1 MKKAW
6 LALFFSS
13 LLFSCVSDFSNK
25 PNLYNHL
32 PKDASLTLKVNNL
45 EVFLNSTENN
55 SVLNA
60 LEQYAS
66 VSKLDTL
73 IDPLKYLN
81 PESELLI
88 SFNGNSYVL
97 ASKYSTDLFKIDSLK
112 NVASE
117 SFSSPSG
124 TITKTSIENGTIY
137 NGVKDSIFL
146 ASNNLENLKT
156 ALAKSEPNLELE
168 KLFNTTDDTKTAST
182 VINTK
187 SIQPKFTNHTF
198 LNQPDF
204 TNQIVLDLDINDNE
218 FSFSGITQASDS
230 IGSLINSFKNT
241 IPQENTIT
249 QISPKDVHS
258 IISITYNDYS
268 AFKTNLSHY
277 NNKTVDSINQHFD
290 YSNEIGMISKD
301 GNEAIVIKSI
311 DPELT
316 EEYFDGSEFIEGFRD
331 VVINKTE
338 SPEIISE
345 AFSPFITKSD
355 ASFFM
360 RLDTFFIFSDNV
372 DFLKSIISDYLNNN
386 TIQNSEIYHNIREQL
401 NDESSILVLMND
413 ASLNSVFDNNFSEEK
428 TLGLDQYKLSAI
440 QYVYDNN
447 FAHINGVVKAHK
459 RRRLSKSV
467 TEEYNISLDADILMA
482 PQTVK
487 NHVTR
492 QKDIVVQD
500 VNNVL
505 YLISNKGTVLWK
517 KQLHGP
523 VLGKIEQ
530 IDTYKNGRL
539 QLAFATP
546 NRVYVL
552 DRNGK
557 DVNAFPLK
565 FNDDITQPLSVFDYD
580 KKKEYRFL
588 VTQDRSLLM
597 YDKNG
602 KTVSGFTFGR
612 ANSTISTK
620 PKHFRIGSKDYIVFA
635 EGQKLQILNRVGK
648 TRIDIK
654 PSFNFSGNSIFNYK
668 NSFATTTEEG
678 TLLQIDTKGKTNISS
693 LNLSKDHFLT
703 TTSKTLV
710 SLDDNKLTIR
720 SKTIELDFGD
730 YSDPKIFYINDKI
743 YVTTTDLQTKKVY
756 LFDSQIKP
764 IDNFPVYGN
773 SAITLDN
780 IDKDRNL
787 EFVVKGDD
795 NAVIIYEIT
804 Q

>member
-1 MKKAW
+1 MKKTW
-6 LALFFSS
+6 LALFISS
-13 LLFSCVSDFSNK
+13 LLFSCVNDFSNK
-25 PNLYNHL
+25 PSLYKHL
-32 PKDASLTLKVNNL
+32 PEDASLTLKLNNL
-45 EVFLNSTENN
+45 ETFINSTENN
-55 SVLNA
+55 SVLNT
-60 LEQYAS
+60 LERYTS
-66 VSKLDTL
+66 ISKLDTL
-73 IDPLKYLN
+73 IDPIKNLN
-81 PESELLI
+81 PETEAII
-88 SFNGNSYVL
+88 SFQGNSYIL
-97 ASKYSTDLFKIDSLK
+97 ASKYSDDLFKIDSLK
-112 NVASE
+112 NVVSE

-124 TITKTSIENGTIY
+124 TITKTSIENATIY
-137 NGVKDSIFL
+137 NGIKDSIFL
-146 ASNNLENLKT
+146 ASNNLETLKA
-156 ALAKSEPNLELE
+156 ALDKSESNLELE
-168 KLFNTTDDTKTAST
+168 KLFNTTDQTKIAST

-187 SIQPKFTNHTF
+187 SIQPKFSNYAF
-198 LNQPDF
+198 LNQSDF
-204 TNQIVLDLDINDNE
+204 TNQIVLDLDISDNE
-218 FSFSGITQASDS
+218 FSFSGITQANDS
-230 IGSLINSFKNT
+230 TSSLINSFKNT
-241 IPQENTIT
+241 IPQENSIT
-249 QISPKDVHS
+249 QISPRDAYSVL
-258 IISITYNDYS
+258 SITYNDYS
-268 AFKTNLSHY
+268 TFKINLSRY
-277 NNKTVDSINQHFD
+277 NKKVTDSINQHFD
-290 YSNEIGMISKD
+290 YSSEIGVIARAGD
-301 GNEAIVIKSI
+301 EAIVIKSI

-316 EEYFDGSEFIEGFRD
+316 EEHFENSEFVEGFRD
-331 VVINKTE
+331 VVINRFE

-345 AFSPFITKSD
+345 AFSPFINKDD
-355 ASFFM
+355 ASYFM

-372 DFLKSIISDYLNNN
+372 DFLKSIITDYLNNN
-386 TIQNSEIYHNIREQL
+386 TIQNSEVYQNISEQL

-413 ASLNSVFDNNFSEEK
+413 ISLNAVFDDNFSEEK
-428 TLGLDQYKLSAI
+428 NLNLSQYKLSAV
-440 QYVYDNN
+440 QYIYDNN
-447 FAHINGVVKAHK
+447 FAHVNGIVKAHK
-459 RRRLSKSV
+459 RRRQSKSV
-467 TEEYNISLDADILMA
+467 TEEYNISLDADMLMA

-487 NHVTR
+487 NHITR
-492 QKDIVVQD
+492 QKDIVAQD

-546 NRVYVL
+546 KRVYVL

-565 FNDDITQPLSVFDYD
+565 FNDEITQPLSVFDYD
-580 KKKEYRFL
+580 KKKEYRLL
-588 VTQDRSLLM
+588 VTQGRSLLM

-602 KTVSGFTFGR
+602 KSVSGFTFNR
-612 ANSTISTK
+612 ANNTISTQ
-620 PKHFRIGSKDYIVFA
+620 PKHFRIGTKDYIVFA

-648 TRIDIK
+648 TRIDVK

-668 NSFATTTEEG
+668 NSFTTTTEEG

-720 SKTIELDFGD
+720 SKSIELDFGD
-730 YSDPKIFYINDKI
+730 YADPQIFYINDKI

-756 LFDSQIKP
+756 LFDSQTKP

-773 SAITLDN
+773 SAIALDN

-795 NAVIIYEIT
+795 NAVVIYEIT